1 MRTSLLKSVL
11 VAVLVTGLLHAQ
23 AARAQAQGQGFP
35 LPPAEWEDPVADTPV
50 IPFLLVDRLEYSWQK
65 GNDARVWDVQGWIGG
80 DKHKF
85 WFKSEGAD
93 PVGKPTEEANV
104 EALYARFISPF
115 WYLQAGVRHEFKPS
129 PSRNTAVIGIQGLAP
144 YWFDVEA
151 SAYLAE
157 GGDVSARFE
166 AEYDILFTQRL
177 ILQPRI
183 ETGLAASRDRE
194 RGIGRGFNDV
204 TLGLRLRY
212 EIKREFAPY
221 IGVTWTRTLGETADF
236 ARREGEDINEFAVVA
251 GVRIWY

>member
-1 MRTSLLKSVL
+1 N
-11 VAVLVTGLLHAQ
+11 A
-23 AARAQAQGQGFP
+23 
-35 LPPAEWEDPVADTPV
+35 
-50 IPFLLVDRLEYSWQK
+50 
-65 GNDARVWDVQGWIGG
+65 
-80 DKHKF
+80 
-85 WFKSEGAD
+85 
-93 PVGKPTEEANV
+93 
-104 EALYARFISPF
+104 
-115 WYLQAGVRHEFKPS
+115 
-129 PSRNTAVIGIQGLAP
+129 AVIGIQGLAP
-144 YWFDVEA
+144 YWFEVEA

-177 ILQPRI
+177 ILQPRF

-221 IGVTWTRTLGETADF
+221 IGVTWTRALGETADF

-251 GVRIWY
+251 GVRMWY